1 MRPFTINAILINNGD
16 EDITFNENIKGWIK
30 ITDEEDHK
38 IWKDIE
44 IPMPAEGVLM
54 SRERMLFNLI
64 QVDFEHADLKPGTY
78 TVEGEIGGY
87 SVDKFKFIIS
97 EE

>member
-1 MRPFTINAILINNGD
+1 LF

-30 ITDEEDHK
+30 ITGEEDQK
-38 IWKDIE
+38 FWNDIE
-44 IPMPAEGVLM
+44 IPVLAEGVLM
-54 SRERMLFNLI
+54 SRERMFFNLI
-64 QVDFEHADLKPGTY
+64 QADLEHADLKPGTY

-87 SVDKFKFIIS
+87 SIDKFKFVIS